1 MRKRRMRSM
10 KKRKRK
16 QKIIAVLMGV
26 LASGMVAAGSVSAAS
41 QGGITISY
49 TIPQSNAV
57 VIDKGGN
64 QVQTGDTSSSAW
76 IYTLAGAASLLAM
89 VWILLSKRRKE
100 EEDDGKEI
108 VES

>member
-1 MRKRRMRSM
+1 M
-10 KKRKRK
+10 KNKK
-16 QKIIAVLMGV
+16 KIIVMLMGV
-26 LASGMVAAGSVSAAS
+26 LAAGMIGAGSASAAS
-41 QGGITISY
+41 QGNVTMTY
-49 TIPQSNAV
+49 TVQQANVVPGTDNTPNAV
-57 VIDKGGN
+57 IIDKGGN

-89 VWILLSKRRKE
+89 VWILLGKRRKE

>member
-1 MRKRRMRSM
+1 M
-10 KKRKRK
+10 KK
-16 QKIIAVLMGV
+16 KICAMLLGLMI
-26 LASGMVAAGSVSAAS
+26 AGSAMSMGVSAAS
-41 QGGITISY
+41 QGAITISY

>member
-1 MRKRRMRSM
+1 M
-10 KKRKRK
+10 KK
-16 QKIIAVLMGV
+16 KICAMLLGLMIAGTAMSMG
-26 LASGMVAAGSVSAAS
+26 VSAAS

-76 IYTLAGAASLLAM
+76 IYTLAGAVSLLAM